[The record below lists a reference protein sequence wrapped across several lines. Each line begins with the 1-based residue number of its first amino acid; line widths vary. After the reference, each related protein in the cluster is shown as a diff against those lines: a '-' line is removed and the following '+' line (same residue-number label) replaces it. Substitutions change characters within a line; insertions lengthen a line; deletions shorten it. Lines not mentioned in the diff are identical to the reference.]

1 MPAIWPVDGTMA
13 VAGTALPG
21 RVFDIQR
28 FSLHDG
34 GGLRTTVFLKGCPLR
49 CRWCSNP
56 ESQLPGNELFHLA
69 GRCMGCGACI
79 AACPLS
85 LITWKGA
92 GREGVSIR
100 RDGCPACGK
109 CVEACPRAALA
120 IKGRRMAVDEVA
132 GIVARDRLFYGVSGG
147 GVTLSGGEPFAQAA
161 FARELLARFAQEGIR
176 TAAETSG
183 LADWTDIEPC
193 LPLLDEIF
201 VDFKHPDSARHAEWT
216 GAGLDTILPNAE
228 KILRLHPRATLRIPV
243 IPGFNADRAAG
254 DGFADFAI
262 RLGAKVEL
270 LPYHAF
276 GEGKY
281 RSLGRAYPGAGIDAG
296 RAGADADRLADFLRE
311 RGVQAAATGRP
322 VAKDR

>member
-1 MPAIWPVDGTMA
+1 MAADRPAP
-13 VAGTALPG
+13 PG

-56 ESQLPGNELFHLA
+56 ESQLPGNELFHFS

-79 AACPLS
+79 AACPRS
-85 LITWKGA
+85 LIAWA
-92 GREGVSIR
+92 GIGEEGVSIR
-100 RDGCPACGK
+100 RDGCSACGK
-109 CVEACPRAALA
+109 CVDACPKAALT
-120 IKGRRMAVDEVA
+120 IKGRRMAVDEVV
-132 GIVARDRLFYGVSGG
+132 GTVARDRLFHVVSGG

-161 FARELLARFAQEGIR
+161 FVRELLVRFEQEGVL

-183 LADWTDIEPC
+183 AANWADIEPC

-201 VDFKHPDSARHAEWT
+201 VDLKHTDSARHAEWT
-216 GAGLDTILPNAE
+216 GVGLETMLPNIE

-243 IPGFNADRAAG
+243 VPGFNTDGEAAA
-254 DGFADFAI
+254 GFADFAI
-262 RLGAKVEL
+262 RLGAEVEL

-296 RAGADADRLADFLRE
+296 SAGADADRLADFLRG
-311 RGVQAAATGRP
+311 RGVHA
-322 VAKDR
+322 V